1 MQGIVIGAMRWS
13 GVNQRKRK
21 TRSNG
26 NIKATKSQYT
36 KHTNY
41 SFLVVKAKLET
52 QSITRS
58 THYIG

>member
-26 NIKATKSQYT
+26 NIKAQNPTLLKGKSF
-36 KHTNY
+36 N
-41 SFLVVKAKLET
+41 
-52 QSITRS
+52 
-58 THYIG
+58 